1 MPFAPGSNGA
11 GVGWSSRGGNQIGKS
26 VMAPTS
32 ISTRKSAGT
41 QVNCTG
47 VEVTARMPYRNS
59 DVDPIEALRME

>member
-1 MPFAPGSNGA
+1 
-11 GVGWSSRGGNQIGKS
+11 
-26 VMAPTS
+26 MAPTS